1 MLQTVDALEIRSM
14 SFGLETS
21 LRAIFSSH
29 REALQTAF
37 LTGGGGCG
45 GGGLRGSELKRILQQ
60 LFCFLQ

>member
-29 REALQTAF
+29 REALQTA
-37 LTGGGGCG
+37 LAREREGEG
-45 GGGLRGSELKRILQQ
+45 EEQPVKIM
-60 LFCFLQ
+60 FLQ